1 MDHTPQT
8 SGHGIA
14 DRVRERASAQLTTQK
29 ERATDGLGTI
39 AQAVR
44 QSTQQLR
51 NQQHET
57 IALYIEQAADQLER
71 FSTRLKEKNVS
82 ELLHDA
88 QQLARRKPALFIGG
102 AFALGLLGAR
112 FLKSS
117 SDRETES
124 PRFNRGAMPERPFA
138 TREIY

>member
-8 SGHGIA
+8 SGNGIA

-57 IALYIEQAADQLER
+57 IAQYIEQAADQLER

-82 ELLHDA
+82 ELLNDA
-88 QQLARRKPALFIGG
+88 QQLARRQPALFIGG
-102 AFALGLLGAR
+102 AFAVGLLGAR

-117 SDRETES
+117 SDRETGS
-124 PRFNRGAMPERPFA
+124 PRFNRGTMTDRTFA